1 MNEHDVVDFWRPNR
15 FDVYGLTAFLTVTVW
30 IAVYLWPWHVLIGI
44 LGAILLIGVIGLR
57 VYMMLEHH
65 WADIAA
71 KRNRGLV
78 VHETEHGFGYVEDGS
93 TNKTIKGYSHALSGN
108 LPMLEGGV
116 STGADRPV
124 STKFGYAE
132 HPRTF
137 GELVQGGYVFPG
149 ADFVLGFDES
159 TGEPIKLPAITSIG
173 IGGGQG
179 FGKTN
184 TTELL
189 MLESVAKYNGRVRF
203 LEIDPHI
210 NADTTDKLY
219 AKTRALEPFFLTASN
234 AGDLPNPIGLY
245 GYEDVI
251 AAWLRVWAEE
261 FERRLTGG
269 SGPMW
274 VLVIDEGA
282 SVFSSSVG
290 VSVSTLIENINGQA
304 RKVDMFVIIAS
315 REWKA
320 SRLNGTEMR
329 DTIVSFVLHN
339 TPESVAELVVPSDVA
354 RQTLRLSVGEVVLFT
369 GGHDY
374 RGQVP
379 YVSERDAR
387 LLVEQYEPRTVVK
400 VKEVKDARIDENYL
414 LGGQGTIS
422 IMPPERSQGKT
433 QELVVQNNNGSI
445 GLPVGISAEEI
456 EQVRGLYL
464 EGLDISTIAWR
475 MYGGPK
481 RSREYDKEVA
491 QAKVREV
498 LKWLVGSRGGS
509 NG

>member
-1 MNEHDVVDFWRPNR
+1 MNERDVVDFWRPNR
-15 FDVYGLTAFLTVTVW
+15 FDIYGLTALLTVIVA
-30 IAVYLWPWHVLIGI
+30 IAVYLWPWHVLIGV
-44 LGAILLIGVIGLR
+44 LGAILLIGFIGLR

-78 VHETEHGFGYVEDGS
+78 VHETEHGFGYVEDG
-93 TNKTIKGYSHALSGN
+93 KTIKGYSHALSGN
-108 LPMLEGGV
+108 LPALEGGI
-116 STGADRPV
+116 STGAERSIVP
-124 STKFGYAE
+124 KFGYVE

-137 GELVQGGYVFPG
+137 SELVQGGYVFPG

-159 TGEPIKLPAITSIG
+159 TGEPIKLPTLTSIG

-189 MLESVAKYNGRVRF
+189 MLEAVAKYNGRVRF

-219 AKTRALEPFFLTASN
+219 AKTRALEPFFLTA
-234 AGDLPNPIGLY
+234 GDLPNPVGLV
-245 GYEDVI
+245 GSEDII

-261 FERRLTGG
+261 FERRMGG
-269 SGPMW
+269 GIGPMW
-274 VLVIDEGA
+274 VLVMDEGA

-290 VSVSTLIENINGQA
+290 GSVSVLIENINGQA
-304 RKVDMFVIIAS
+304 RKVDMFSIIAS

-329 DTIVSFVLHN
+329 DTIVSFALHN
-339 TPESVAELVVPSDVA
+339 TPESVADLVVPSDVA
-354 RQTLRLSVGEVVLFT
+354 RQTLRLAVGEVVLFT

-387 LLVEQYEPRTVVK
+387 LLVEQYEPRTVVR
-400 VKEVKDARIDENYL
+400 VSE
-414 LGGQGTIS
+414 
-422 IMPPERSQGKT
+422 
-433 QELVVQNNNGSI
+433 VQNENTLMTNAKDTMLLSNGWHQGQEVQLMSKAAVENFGPYDEDEMRQI
-445 GLPVGISAEEI
+445 QALF
-456 EQVRGLYL
+456 L

-475 MYGGPK
+475 IYGGPSL
-481 RSREYDKEVA
+481 SREYDKEAA

-498 LKWLVGSRGGS
+498 LKWLVGRDRE
-509 NG
+509 